1 MDQVSVVRSPASPLR
16 LTEHPLQRCGAW
28 AVATLAGRER
38 VEDVTD
44 EQLEGVIKRIVDDA
58 VESATASPGIGAYD
72 WWKILFAL
80 YPNSKLTH
88 NKRSKD
94 RAVLSRE
101 ANQLFLPDDAEGP
114 GRACTF
120 CGQRCTTLWSKMT
133 LPLFDSNRSLNTLP
147 PGTAGWPVCRGCR
160 VALWALP
167 YGAWVTAGS
176 ATVLM
181 CDNPQVERHFTSQN
195 VRCAARIRQ
204 TGFKGLP
211 TEAGLE
217 RSATGY
223 GASEDG
229 GRRGGGCRP
238 GDLPRAG
245 AAGSSAEGATSA
257 GQGPGEGL
265 TAQVGEVA
273 GPSPWWSR
281 L

>member
-16 LTEHPLQRCGAW
+16 LTGHPLQRCGAW

-58 VESATASPGIGAYD
+58 VESATASPDIGAYD

-120 CGQRCTTLWSKMT
+120 CGQWCTTLWSKMT

-147 PGTAGWPVCRGCR
+147 TGTAGWAR
-160 VALWALP
+160 VP
-167 YGAWVTAGS
+167 
-176 ATVLM
+176 
-181 CDNPQVERHFTSQN
+181 
-195 VRCAARIRQ
+195 
-204 TGFKGLP
+204 GLP
-211 TEAGLE
+211 RGALGAPVRRVGHGGLGDGAHVRQPAG
-217 RSATGY
+217 
-223 GASEDG
+223 
-229 GRRGGGCRP
+229 
-238 GDLPRAG
+238 
-245 AAGSSAEGATSA
+245 
-257 GQGPGEGL
+257 
-265 TAQVGEVA
+265 
-273 GPSPWWSR
+273 
-281 L
+281 

>member
-58 VESATASPGIGAYD
+58 VESATASPDIGAYD

-133 LPLFDSNRSLNTLP
+133 LRVFP
-147 PGTAGWPVCRGCR
+147 PRCGHLEYRMMVIRRQGVPRGDEVVSAGV
-160 VALWALP
+160 
-167 YGAWVTAGS
+167 
-176 ATVLM
+176 
-181 CDNPQVERHFTSQN
+181 Q
-195 VRCAARIRQ
+195 
-204 TGFKGLP
+204 
-211 TEAGLE
+211 
-217 RSATGY
+217 
-223 GASEDG
+223 G
-229 GRRGGGCRP
+229 GRRRVVP
-238 GDLPRAG
+238 
-245 AAGSSAEGATSA
+245 
-257 GQGPGEGL
+257 
-265 TAQVGEVA
+265 V
-273 GPSPWWSR
+273 
-281 L
+281 